1 MGGAMAEENEQPDFE
16 NIEEVS
22 DAEQAADKKSKTRR
36 MIMIGGALA
45 LVLGGGGTGAFFLMG
60 GSPEPLGPDGEP
72 QRTTHFYDLPEMTV
86 NLSAADQRAQ
96 YLRINVALEL
106 RDRSDVRVLEPVMPR
121 VLDAFQVY
129 LRELR
134 STDLEGSA
142 GVHRL
147 KEELTRRVN
156 IAIYPA
162 EIDGILFKEIIV
174 Q

>member
-1 MGGAMAEENEQPDFE
+1 MAEEDQPDFD
-16 NIEEVS
+16 NIEEMA
-22 DAEQAADKKSKTRR
+22 DAEKAAANKSKLRR
-36 MIMIGGALA
+36 MVMF
-45 LVLGGGGTGAFFLMG
+45 GGGGLALLAAVGSGAMLFVG
-60 GSPEPLGPDGEP
+60 GTEPQVGPDGE
-72 QRTTHFYDLPEMTV
+72 QRRPAIFYDLPEMTI
-86 NLSAADQRAQ
+86 NLSSADQRAQ
-96 YLRINVALEL
+96 YLRINVSLEL
-106 RDRSDVRVLEPVMPR
+106 RDRSDTNLIEPVMPR

-162 EIDGILFKEIIV
+162 EINGVLFREILV